1 MGLRQHIIRGS
12 RPPKKT
18 PLHTASKPSLP
29 VARTE
34 PPPPPPLQR
43 RSRMPRLLVI
53 AAFSG
58 LVVVA
63 LVVWFLRGGEP
74 EVPFIAIA
82 LPPQPAASPP
92 PPAEPPKTAATD
104 ETKVEVLPPQPAE
117 PQTIAAT
124 DETKAE
130 APPPPAEP
138 PKTGATDETKVEALP
153 PQPAELQTIAT
164 TEDEAEPPPVAV
176 PALTAPPAQVA
187 EPVEAPPEIKEP
199 PATVTKPPTH
209 EAAVS
214 TPAMA
219 LPPKPTRLEPDM
231 IHVQGGTFSM
241 GSIDDPS
248 ERPVHSVTVATF
260 WLAKFPVTVK
270 EWKLCLEQ
278 AACSLMPSG
287 EDDAPVTNVSWTD
300 AQQYVTWLSGL
311 TGKKYRLPSEAEW
324 EFAAR
329 GGSETKFW
337 WGSAAMTGMANC
349 KGCGEPYDPHQPVKV
364 GSFKANGFGLYDMS
378 GGVAQWVADCW
389 HHSYRGAPKNGVE
402 WDAPNCRQRVLRG
415 GSWRDEPAAL
425 RVSNR
430 EQYDADV
437 RYPTHG
443 LRVALTP

>member
-1 MGLRQHIIRGS
+1 MDIRRHIIGARK
-12 RPPKKT
+12 PLKKT
-18 PLHTASKPSLP
+18 PLDTASKPSP
-29 VARTE
+29 PGVRPE
-34 PPPPPPLQR
+34 PPLRPLLQR
-43 RSRMPRLLVI
+43 RSGMPRLLAI
-53 AAFSG
+53 AAFGG

-74 EVPFIAIA
+74 ETPFIAIA

-92 PPAEPPKTAATD
+92 PPAEPPKTAATE
-104 ETKVEVLPPQPAE
+104 ETKTEAPPPPE
-117 PQTIAAT
+117 PQKIAT
-124 DETKAE
+124 TEETKAE
-130 APPPPAEP
+130 APQPPPEP
-138 PKTGATDETKVEALP
+138 QKTAATEETKTEAP
-153 PQPAELQTIAT
+153 PPPEPQKITT

-187 EPVEAPPEIKEP
+187 EPVEAPPEINEP
-199 PATVTKPPTH
+199 PATVTEPPTQ

-214 TPAMA
+214 APAMA
-219 LPPKPTRLEPDM
+219 LPPKPTRFEPIM
-231 IHVQGGTFSM
+231 IQVQGGTFNM

-248 ERPVHSVTVATF
+248 ERPVHSVTVAAF

-270 EWKLCLEQ
+270 EWKLCPEQ

-389 HHSYRGAPKNGVE
+389 HRNYRGAPKNGVE

-415 GSWRDEPAAL
+415 GSWRNEPAAL